1 MPKASIDF
9 NARNLAALVEGAS
22 QAELDN
28 LPFGVILLDREGKV
42 LFYSETEARQSGYG
56 KSPLGQNFFEI
67 SRCRNKGD
75 LREELMRAIETENA
89 DIEFAWTGDY
99 DEVRREMRI
108 RLVSA
113 RRGGVWMFVER
124 EPEGAHR
131 VA

>member
-9 NARNLAALVEGAS
+9 NSKNLAALVEGAS
-22 QAELDN
+22 QAELDS

-42 LFYSETEARQSGYG
+42 LFYSATEGRQSGYG

-75 LREELMRAIETENA
+75 LREQLQRAIETENA
-89 DIEFAWTGDY
+89 DFEFAWSGDY
-99 DEVRREMRI
+99 DAPAREMRI
-108 RLVSA
+108 RVQSA
-113 RRGGVWMFVER
+113 SRGGIWMFVER

>member
-1 MPKASIDF
+1 MAKASIDF
-9 NARNLAALVEGAS
+9 NAADLAAQLERAS
-22 QAELDN
+22 QTELDA

-42 LFYSETEARQSGYG
+42 LFYSATEAQQSGYG

-75 LREELMRAIETENA
+75 LREELMRAIEMENA
-89 DIEFAWTGDY
+89 DVEFAWRGDY
-99 DEVRREMRI
+99 DGPAREMRI
-108 RLVSA
+108 RLQTA
-113 RRGGVWMFVER
+113 RRGGIWMCVER